1 MCGEGARTRT
11 QRINPFIILLA
22 DTIRAQRS
30 VYYNEIIRPAAVPR
44 CGGVITPPMDR
55 STLMKRTLV
64 IAALALIFAAG
75 QSVQAQYRNE
85 GVSWGITAGAA
96 RGNNFGDDRWGM
108 QYRGFIQVD
117 MVPSVLALQGGL
129 GYAELWAP
137 GIYSAST
144 GIIDLRLMVTP
155 FTFQNMLPYAY
166 GGVAAS
172 KCLNVSG
179 SDYLPM
185 IPFGA
190 GLQTMLS
197 RGTMLDL
204 AAGFNYSLSD
214 DLDGRTRTLAG
225 LNPVTNQR
233 QDGFYGFTVGLMF
246 AF

>member
-1 MCGEGARTRT
+1 MTHS

-22 DTIRAQRS
+22 DYIHAPEE
-30 VYYNEIIRPAAVPR
+30 VYYIEIIRPAVLPR
-44 CGGVITPPMDR
+44 CGKVNTPPMHR
-55 STLMKRTLV
+55 STLMKRILV
-64 IAALALIFAAG
+64 VAALALILAVG

-96 RGNNFGDDRWGM
+96 RGNNFNDDRWGM
-108 QYRGFIQVD
+108 QYRGFIQID
-117 MVPSVLALQGGL
+117 MVPSILAVQGGL

-137 GIYSAST
+137 GIYTAST
-144 GIIDLRLMVTP
+144 GIIDVRLLVTP
-155 FTFQNMLPYAY
+155 FTFPNMLPYAY
-166 GGVAAS
+166 AGVAAS
-172 KCLNVSG
+172 KCLNISG
-179 SDYLPM
+179 TDYLPM
-185 IPFGA
+185 VPFGA
-190 GLQTMLS
+190 GIQTMLT

-233 QDGFYGFTVGLMF
+233 QDGFYGFTIGLMF